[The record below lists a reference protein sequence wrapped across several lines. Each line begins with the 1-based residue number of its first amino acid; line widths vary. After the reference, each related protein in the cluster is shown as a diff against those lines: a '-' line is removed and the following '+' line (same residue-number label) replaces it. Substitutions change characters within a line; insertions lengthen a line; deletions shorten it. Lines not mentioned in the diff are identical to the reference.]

1 MSVGLAGCRYLVAL
15 GVLYRRR
22 EAALGEQQ
30 LAMAHE
36 LMPAAACASA
46 SSLRAAGMVM
56 VSEPSMRRDLLSDR
70 ARPPNAAAE
79 RN

>member
-1 MSVGLAGCRYLVAL
+1 
-15 GVLYRRR
+15 
-22 EAALGEQQ
+22 
-30 LAMAHE
+30 MAHE

-70 ARPPNAAAE
+70 ARPPNAE
-79 RN
+79 RPRETKPRAREVVRPLRQSDESESVGS